1 MLSRQ
6 SQSWIG
12 NALLFLEVQA
22 VVLLGLDLHQEIRDH
37 FDRVEHHES
46 YPQLFLLGKR
56 RVNPVFVEDLV
67 SPLDFCLHFPQVCL
81 FGIGQQVDEDRGL
94 AVVLALVLVYLALK
108 QFIFEDGEFFP
119 FAEGFN
125 PLPDV
130 VGDFDVEGFGAA
142 VGDNPLLDLVLLA
155 VGQIRQL
162 QSKRRLAIV
171 FTFVVVKLSARVP
184 PHQQTPHHHAQPQHH
199 VPLPNSRS
207 RQHQPQQR

>member
-1 MLSRQ
+1 M
-6 SQSWIG
+6 
-12 NALLFLEVQA
+12 
-22 VVLLGLDLHQEIRDH
+22 
-37 FDRVEHHES
+37 
-46 YPQLFLLGKR
+46 
-56 RVNPVFVEDLV
+56 
-67 SPLDFCLHFPQVCL
+67 
-81 FGIGQQVDEDRGL
+81 
-94 AVVLALVLVYLALK
+94 ALVLVDLALE
-108 QFIFEDGEFFP
+108 QFVFEDGEFFP

-155 VGQIRQL
+155 VGQIEQL

-171 FTFVVVKLSARVP
+171 FTFVVVQLSASVL
-184 PHQQTPHHHAQPQHH
+184 PHQQAPHHHTQPQHH